1 MRLSELNRTARIFA
15 EIEKPNRFLS
25 SLVGPSSTTSTV
37 QGIIDHRVK
46 QDRMLGL
53 ARPSMLEQIVTGQA
67 RRERLLRNVTEPTA
81 GEWMMGQL
89 ELTDRLVSS
98 SVLDQISRQQ
108 RIFDDLARR
117 TTLLQTLVTGSA
129 SLPSELIGSADRYRE
144 DLQDEVAEEIAVVDL
159 PTAVPDVLGRLA
171 DEREAILVCLK
182 RIGCIGAAGQ
192 YFGVQIPPV
201 VLGLVIVF
209 LVIGEVADEILT
221 ERAGG
226 EAEAA

>member
-1 MRLSELNRTARIFA
+1 M
-15 EIEKPNRFLS
+15 
-25 SLVGPSSTTSTV
+25 
-37 QGIIDHRVK
+37 H
-46 QDRMLGL
+46 GL

-67 RRERLLRNVTEPTA
+67 RRDRLLRNVTEPTA
-81 GEWMMGQL
+81 VERMMGQVA
-89 ELTDRLVSS
+89 LTDRLVSS

-108 RIFDDLARR
+108 RIFDDLTRR

-129 SLPSELIGSADRYRE
+129 SLPSELIGRADRYRE
-144 DLQDEVAEEIAVVDL
+144 DLQDEIAEEVAVAVDL
-159 PTAVPDVLGRLA
+159 PSAVPDVLGRLA

-182 RIGCIGAAGQ
+182 RIGFIGAAGH
-192 YFGVQIPPV
+192 YFGVQISPV

-221 ERAGG
+221 ERAGR